1 MGERDSLAT
10 SLVHSPPAVRSSTL
24 QFPAEKDTPMARSL
38 TIKHEETAST
48 SWIMT
53 GFLALAFGWLAATA
67 IFASTAD
74 ATSPQASPSAAE

>member
-1 MGERDSLAT
+1 
-10 SLVHSPPAVRSSTL
+10 
-24 QFPAEKDTPMARSL
+24 MARSL

-74 ATSPQASPSAAE
+74 ATSTKPSPLLAE

>member
-1 MGERDSLAT
+1 
-10 SLVHSPPAVRSSTL
+10 
-24 QFPAEKDTPMARSL
+24 MARSL

-53 GFLALAFGWLAATA
+53 GFLALAFGWLAVTA

-74 ATSPQASPSAAE
+74 ATQTDRAANIIE

>member
-1 MGERDSLAT
+1 
-10 SLVHSPPAVRSSTL
+10 
-24 QFPAEKDTPMARSL
+24 MARSL

-48 SWIMT
+48 SSIMT

-74 ATSPQASPSAAE
+74 ANPNGTVQLEVQ

>member
-1 MGERDSLAT
+1 
-10 SLVHSPPAVRSSTL
+10 
-24 QFPAEKDTPMARSL
+24 MARSL

-74 ATSPQASPSAAE
+74 ANPNGPVQIDAQ